1 MTADIIEP
9 RQVNPMK
16 RHQADGTYRY
26 ILILGAKVNGTAPS
40 RALRNRIDAAATYA
54 KHYPHV
60 ILIASGGQGPDEGM
74 AEGRVI
80 ARELIDRGIDPDR
93 IHVEAD
99 STSTYEN
106 FLYSRDVWAG
116 ERGLTIVT
124 NDFHVRRARLVGRL
138 YFGLETDALYA
149 LTPAVAKAKY
159 VIREQLAYI
168 KLFINYI
175 RWKWRP

>member
-1 MTADIIEP
+1 M
-9 RQVNPMK
+9 R

-26 ILILGAKVNGTAPS
+26 VLILGAKVNGTAPS
-40 RALRNRIDAAATYA
+40 RALRNRIDVAATYA
-54 KHYPHV
+54 HQYPHV
-60 ILIASGGQGPDEGM
+60 KLIASGGQGPDEGM

-80 ARELIDRGIDPDR
+80 ARELIDRGVDPGR
-93 IHVEAD
+93 IHIEAD

-106 FLYSRDVWAG
+106 FLFSRDVWAG
-116 ERGLTIVT
+116 ETGLTVVT

-138 YFGLETDALYA
+138 YFGLKTDALYA
-149 LTPAVAKAKY
+149 PTPAAAKAKY

-168 KLFINYI
+168 KLLINYM